1 MTLKDVRAS
10 LAKWLMNIY
19 WAKVLE
25 STGPIVR
32 YRSHH
37 FSNYE
42 ELSRFESIFADK
54 PQDAEPTGR
63 NRQP

>member
-1 MTLKDVRAS
+1 
-10 LAKWLMNIY
+10 MNIY